1 MPEPID
7 VSWVTTDLYEMLPEV
22 YRIVDG
28 EQIPDRPLLKYLEG
42 PGSIMQRVRDL
53 YDAAIDGTLFDPQTI
68 TDPAAVIWLSQMMG
82 VDTRNVTWEVAL
94 DDLRSRVDEGV
105 PAVGTY
111 SHIAARARLF
121 LQRSVGAVN
130 PQLEAMPGPLD
141 WEIALVVRE
150 DSVPGADLD
159 TFVAQVQASAA
170 VPAGFFIRAYVAE
183 ATWEQFDEAKG
194 QTWEAFTAQVRTWSQ
209 HDSVGTVLDD
219 VE

>member
-1 MPEPID
+1 MPSPHVPSD
-7 VSWVTTDLYEMLPEV
+7 VAVDLYELLPEV
-22 YRIVDG
+22 YRQVDR
-28 EQIPDRPLLKYLEG
+28 EQIPDYPLLKFLEG
-42 PGSIMQRVRDL
+42 PGGLMQEVRQL
-53 YDAAIDGTLFDPQTI
+53 YADALDGTLFDPERV
-68 TDPAAVIWLSQMMG
+68 TDPRIILWLAQMLG
-82 VDTRNVTWEVAL
+82 VDTRNVTPDVAL
-94 DDLRSRVDEGV
+94 DDLRSRADDGV
-105 PAVGTY
+105 PSVGTY

-121 LQRSVGAVN
+121 LQRSVGAAN
-130 PQLEAMPGPLD
+130 PQIEAMPGPDD

-159 TFVAQVQASAA
+159 AFVAQVQASAA

-183 ATWEQFDEAKG
+183 ATWEQFDAAKG

>member
-1 MPEPID
+1 MDHVP
-7 VSWVTTDLYEMLPEV
+7 SAAATDLYEMLPEV
-22 YRIVDG
+22 YRIVDA
-28 EQIPDRPLLKYLEG
+28 EQEPRYPLLKFLEG
-42 PGSIMQRVRDL
+42 PGGLMQEVRDIA
-53 YDAAIDGTLFDPQTI
+53 DAALDGALVDPERV
-68 TDPAAVIWLSQMMG
+68 TDPRVIMWLAQMMG
-82 VDTRNVTWEVAL
+82 VDTRNTLPDVAL
-94 DDLRSRVDEGV
+94 DDLRSRADDGV

-111 SHIAARARLF
+111 SHIASRARLF

-130 PQLEAMPGPLD
+130 PQIEAMPGPDD

-159 TFVAQVQASAA
+159 AFVAQVQASAA

-183 ATWEQFDEAKG
+183 ATWEQFDTAKPP
-194 QTWEAFTAQVRTWSQ
+194 TWEAFTAQVRTWSQ